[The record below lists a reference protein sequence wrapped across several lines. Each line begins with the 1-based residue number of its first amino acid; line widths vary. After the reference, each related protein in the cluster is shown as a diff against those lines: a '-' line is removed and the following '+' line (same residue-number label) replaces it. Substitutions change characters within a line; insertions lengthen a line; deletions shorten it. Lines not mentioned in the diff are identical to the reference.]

1 MNTRVYIDG
10 YNLYYGC
17 LKKSPY
23 KWLDLKALF
32 ESQVLPSVYHEN
44 SSPQLTNQ
52 GIKFFTAKIVE
63 KAALDSNSTKDQEI
77 YHNALKK
84 HLGDDLRLYEGY
96 YAVNKVHAYQ
106 VQGSRLPRDC
116 NRVEIWKL
124 EEKQSDV
131 NLATEALFDVVT
143 QQDLEQ
149 IVYVSNDT
157 DIAASMIKVRQ
168 YNDIRV
174 AQGWKQVRI
183 GLVIPTKSASDPSDE
198 ETRRANKT
206 LSDLADWTVK
216 HITNEWLEKSQ
227 LPHKIP
233 NGRKPATIPISWH
246 PESEM
251 FALVMQE
258 LAKVHNLGQ
267 SWQWLTSVKPY
278 VDGLIDLTSVT
289 PLDALCSTEGA
300 IGVYDHAKAYVGYK
314 LSRANKAN

>member
-32 ESQVLPSVYHEN
+32 ESQILPSVYHEN
-44 SSPQLTNQ
+44 STPQLLNQ

-63 KAALDSNSTKDQEI
+63 KAALDTNSTKDQET
-77 YHNALKK
+77 YHNALQK
-84 HLGDDLRLYEGY
+84 HLGDDLCLYEGY
-96 YAVNKVHAYQ
+96 YAVNKVHVYQ
-106 VQGSRLPRDC
+106 VQGNTLPRDC
-116 NRVEIWKL
+116 DRVEIWKL

-157 DIAASMIKVRQ
+157 DIAASMIKVRE
-168 YNDIRV
+168 YNKIRV
-174 AQGWKQVRI
+174 IQGWSQVRI
-183 GLVIPTKSASDPSDE
+183 GLVIPTKPATDPDDE

-206 LSDLADWTVK
+206 LSELADWTVK
-216 HITNEWLEKSQ
+216 HITKEWLEKSQ
-227 LPHKIP
+227 LPHKVP
-233 NGRKPATIPISWH
+233 NGRRPATIPTSWH

-251 FALVMQE
+251 FALVMEE
-258 LAKVHNLGQ
+258 LGKVHSLSE
-267 SWQWLTSVKPY
+267 SWQWLATTKPNI
-278 VDGLIDLTSVT
+278 DGLIDLTLVT
-289 PLDALCSTEGA
+289 PLDALRTTEGA
-300 IGVYDHAKAYVGYK
+300 IGVYDHAKAYVKYK
-314 LSRANKAN
+314 INKQN